1 MGVLFTNTTVATY
14 GSTYTT
20 EIHEQGG
27 SDTNY
32 DFDMVPE
39 LTVEFL
45 GDKQYVFDNIIT
57 SNTRCNMILNTPETL
72 AFFNT
77 FVTSEEGTYYLKILK
92 SGFTLFIGKIITD
105 NITLDDMPSPVF
117 RFTAIDTITDLKNIP
132 YEPPYSQFPSVREI
146 YSYIF
151 NQLPIA
157 WLYVPFSPIIGFQS
171 DIVPNVASYA
181 GNLFDITYL
190 YNYFYRIENKEQV
203 PLSCYEVLDELLK
216 RMNCGY
222 RIIYGVNW
230 VYGLEGIHST
240 RLTNLHYYDVDGVY
254 ITSTTPS
261 VDSVTLDDDAL
272 AEGKYTF
279 NSGYKRFTI
288 EADKVFSNRGFGSG
302 IFWTL
307 LFPTPGAVEF
317 KAIGLAKNGLT
328 YKLRINHR
336 IQSITRTDP
345 LLGINEFL
353 YIRVSCKEIKVS
365 DGTETAIFTDDDYLV
380 PTIIGDYFFELTL
393 STQSYDRV
401 IWCSVTTAEFEP
413 TVNIDVITVISN
425 INLTETAQTYDKIKV
440 ISTIDGSGNP
450 NDKILNIYGNHNNG
464 TDLVRFRYKAT
475 SSSDIQD
482 TYEFK
487 MSGGGSWSAYE
498 TLITETLLARL
509 GSTQILEISYNDF
522 WFHNVFD
529 IVTYL
534 TVDYFIAGLVHNLL
548 QDTTNFTLIK
558 LNDVQSGITTVEE
571 VPYEIDI
578 NNTVSTIIGNFR
590 LLQYTD
596 SYYAEFENVTD
607 DFIETDDLSE
617 YFTDYTADQI
627 KKYWSIYANGNKQ
640 QYVDYTLVTDPPA
653 AGELNI
659 YQWTYFTD
667 TFKFYFGMPLEDAYV
682 EIKFA
687 K

>member
-1 MGVLFTNTTVATY
+1 
-14 GSTYTT
+14 
-20 EIHEQGG
+20 
-27 SDTNY
+27 
-32 DFDMVPE
+32 
-39 LTVEFL
+39 
-45 GDKQYVFDNIIT
+45 
-57 SNTRCNMILNTPETL
+57 
-72 AFFNT
+72 
-77 FVTSEEGTYYLKILK
+77 
-92 SGFTLFIGKIITD
+92 
-105 NITLDDMPSPVF
+105 
-117 RFTAIDTITDLKNIP
+117 
-132 YEPPYSQFPSVREI
+132 I

-171 DIVPNVASYA
+171 DIVPNVACYA
-181 GNLFDITYL
+181 GNLFNITYL

-254 ITSTTPS
+254 ITSTTTS

-279 NSGYKRFTI
+279 NSGYKKFTI

-336 IQSITRTDP
+336 IQSITKTDP
-345 LLGINEFL
+345 LLSINEFL

-413 TVNIDVITVISN
+413 TVNIDIITVISN